1 MHTRMS
7 LAPHRAARL
16 FTAILFAATIG
27 TSVTRAAEKADYVF
41 THGAIYTME
50 KGQPT
55 AQAIAIKG
63 KQISYVGSDQGV
75 QAYVGDRTQVTDLKG
90 RMLLPGFVDAHTH
103 PTTAFLAQG
112 ADLQFDSL
120 DQILA
125 SLKAWADAHPDA
137 KVIRG
142 FGWRYNVFPK
152 TGPHKADLDR
162 VISDRPVL
170 LAAIDGHSA
179 WVNSKAL
186 ELAGVNAKH
195 PDPVPGFSYY
205 QRDPKTAEPTGW
217 AVETPAAQEMLGKLA
232 PPTPEAVIAAMT
244 DILPKFAAAGITAVF
259 DAGMPLMPT
268 DRGFAAY
275 QELEKA
281 NKLPLRIVGCYYWN
295 NPKAEDPA
303 GIALRL
309 RDEFHSELVQARA
322 LKINVDGGDFQR
334 TTVLIKSYPDQP
346 GYHGEFLL
354 GPELINAAVL
364 KAQARGLDTH
374 AHVVGDGAVRAY
386 LDAVEAARKAY
397 PNSVS
402 RHTAAHATYL
412 TDDEV
417 ARMASLNVTCQAS
430 AQWNN
435 PDPGVEVS
443 VTNIGKEI
451 MFTEM
456 GRLNSVLIAGGRVAF
471 GADWPAANY
480 TSTFLPLDAIQ
491 VSLTRAILPQYGQK
505 QFLPVLPPANER
517 ITLDQALKAQ
527 TVDAAYVLG
536 LDDRIGSLK
545 TGKLADLVVLE
556 KDLHQIP
563 ASAISTTKVT
573 LTMMNGRITHRGG
586 Y

>member
-1 MHTRMS
+1 
-7 LAPHRAARL
+7 
-16 FTAILFAATIG
+16 
-27 TSVTRAAEKADYVF
+27 
-41 THGAIYTME
+41 
-50 KGQPT
+50 
-55 AQAIAIKG
+55 
-63 KQISYVGSDQGV
+63 
-75 QAYVGDRTQVTDLKG
+75 
-90 RMLLPGFVDAHTH
+90 
-103 PTTAFLAQG
+103 
-112 ADLQFDSL
+112 
-120 DQILA
+120 
-125 SLKAWADAHPDA
+125 
-137 KVIRG
+137 
-142 FGWRYNVFPK
+142 
-152 TGPHKADLDR
+152 
-162 VISDRPVL
+162 
-170 LAAIDGHSA
+170 
-179 WVNSKAL
+179 
-186 ELAGVNAKH
+186 
-195 PDPVPGFSYY
+195 
-205 QRDPKTAEPTGW
+205 
-217 AVETPAAQEMLGKLA
+217 MLGKLA

-322 LKINVDGGDFQR
+322 LKINVDGGDYQR

-491 VSLTRAILPQYGQK
+491 VSMTRAILPQYGQK

-517 ITLDQALKAQ
+517 ITLDQALRAQ

-545 TGKLADLVVLE
+545 AGKLADLVVLE

-573 LTMMNGRITHRGG
+573 LTMMNGRITHRDG

>member
-1 MHTRMS
+1 MTS
-7 LAPHRAARL
+7 ACTCFVAGVLLSTNAWSAE
-16 FTAILFAATIG
+16 TADF
-27 TSVTRAAEKADYVF
+27 VF
-41 THGAIYTME
+41 KNGAIYTMDT
-50 KGQPT
+50 KQPK
-55 AQAIAIKG
+55 AQAVAITG
-63 KQISYVGSDQGV
+63 KQISYVGSDKGV
-75 QAYVGDRTQVTDLKG
+75 GACIGAKTQVTDLKG
-90 RMLLPGFVDAHTH
+90 QMLLPGFVDAHTH

-112 ADLQFDSL
+112 ADLQSDSL
-120 DQILA
+120 EQVLKSI
-125 SLKAWADAHPDA
+125 KAWADSHPDA

-152 TGPHKADLDR
+152 TGPNKADLDK

-186 ELAGVNAKH
+186 EMAGVDARH

-205 QRDPKTAEPTGW
+205 QRDPKTSEPTGW

-275 QELEKA
+275 QELEKE

-295 NPKAEDPA
+295 NPKAEDPV
-303 GIALRL
+303 GTALRL
-309 RDEFHSELVQARA
+309 REQFRSELVQAKA
-322 LKINVDGGDFQR
+322 LKINVDGGDYQR

-346 GYHGEFLL
+346 GYHGEYLL
-354 GPELINAAVL
+354 GPKLINAAVL
-364 KAQARGLDTH
+364 QAQANNLDTH
-374 AHVVGDGAVRAY
+374 AHVVGDGAVLAY

-397 PNSVS
+397 PKSLS

-412 TDDEV
+412 TDDLV
-417 ARMASLNVTCQAS
+417 ARMAKLNVTCQAS
-430 AQWNN
+430 SQWNN
-435 PDPGVEVS
+435 PDPGVEIS
-443 VTNIGKEI
+443 VTNIGRDI

-456 GRLNSVLIAGGRVAF
+456 GRINSVVKAGGRVAF

-491 VSLTRAILPQYGQK
+491 VALTRAILPQYGKK
-505 QFLPVLPPANER
+505 QFTSILPPENER
-517 ITLDQALKAQ
+517 ITLEQALKAQ
-527 TVDAAYVLG
+527 TIDAAYVLG
-536 LDDRIGSLK
+536 LEDRIGSLK
-545 TGKLADLVVLE
+545 VGKLADIVVLE
-556 KDLHQIP
+556 KDLHTIP
-563 ASAISTTKVT
+563 ASAISTTPVK
-573 LTMMNGRITHRGG
+573 LTMMNGKITYQTR
-586 Y
+586 